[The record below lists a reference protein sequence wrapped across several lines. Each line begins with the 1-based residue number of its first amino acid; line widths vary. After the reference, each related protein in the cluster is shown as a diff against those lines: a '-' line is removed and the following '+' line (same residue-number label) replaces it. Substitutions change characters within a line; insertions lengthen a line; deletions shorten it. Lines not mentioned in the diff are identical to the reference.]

1 MSSVKVLLQPLL
13 GVAFLAVAFL
23 SQNAVLAQ
31 QREQASVVVVF
42 VDRVTQ
48 GEKEWVTT
56 RIREFLGNK
65 VNGLYRV
72 APGTAFET
80 GAKNL
85 NGTKGVDEKALFAL
99 LADAGSDYALIA
111 ELTNLKES
119 GSMGMFRSAK
129 NANIS
134 LDIKI
139 LDLVNGGFLKQGRFT
154 GKAVDDNA
162 VVSIE
167 DRLVALFAINS
178 QEITTNALDKLLFQ
192 VGEIISFNL
201 PLAPS
206 VKKN

>member
-1 MSSVKVLLQPLL
+1 MSKLLTLLL
-13 GVAFLAVAFL
+13 GGVLCFSIMALPPVA
-23 SQNAVLAQ
+23 LAQ
-31 QREQASVVVVF
+31 SREQASVVVVF

-48 GEKEWVTT
+48 GEKEWVST

-72 APGTAFET
+72 VPGAAFEA
-80 GAKNL
+80 GVKNL
-85 NGTKGVDEKALFAL
+85 NGATGADEKALFTL
-99 LADAGSDYALIA
+99 LADAGSDYAMVA

-119 GSMGMFRSAK
+119 GSMGMFRSSK
-129 NANIS
+129 NANVG

-154 GKAVDDNA
+154 GKAVDDNT

-167 DRLVALFAINS
+167 DRLVALFMINS
-178 QEITTNALDKLLFQ
+178 QEITTTALDKLLFQ

-201 PLAPS
+201 PLAPP
-206 VKKN
+206 KKL